1 MLVEAC
7 GAKHGSITNPND
19 WESEESVAEAVNEL
33 VKQDQ
38 VENHQKLKKKDFSIF
53 RGNIELFWKNLTTQ
67 CFDGPLFDKCTSFI
81 IAMSCTSPRVYRQV
95 ASLMGL
101 ELVTLLI
108 TIPKKNRSLTIHG
121 EKMMKKIFTE
131 LFHKRCRDIDSNI
144 RMSCI
149 ESLGK
154 WILSYLAYFLQN
166 AKLEY
171 LWKALHDKMNAGV
184 RKTSILTLEKLY
196 AVEHNVPTLHQ
207 FFGKKSNTFIK
218 FTSDKNVS
226 VAVSAIRL
234 VKKLLWHGLLPDNLD
249 QLYDLLFNGSEEIR
263 YAVGE
268 LVYSH
273 LVAKKSKSSQP
284 RTRGGGEVFSSKV
297 HLQGLLE
304 FLRKYKDKPICIVYV
319 IDSVWKYMKA
329 MQDWDCIVSMLLD
342 KTQSNKKKKDK
353 TQEKLADVDA
363 KNLLRLLLAS
373 IRKAAGERIVPSS
386 NNREQCYTKLQR
398 ENQEQFDS
406 SKQNITKEMEQF
418 DSSKQNITK
427 EMVKNYPCLL
437 KKFVDDK
444 SNIPSLV
451 ETVLYMPLQ
460 YYSPKRMQESFKSL
474 LEVIVTVFFQH
485 EEREALR
492 SCVKALVFCLKHSE
506 GTLTDFPRKQLESLE
521 AKLIDELKTALKDG
535 NAYANSFLVNLK
547 RLYELQWLKTVP
559 LESLF
564 DDFVRTLQHC
574 RTRNNEVSSY
584 LLLNMYLHVAW
595 SLEAEQS
602 KETSFEE
609 APSSLPGKRDTLFTE
624 LEYFLSDEFDDE
636 SYNELVCRVC
646 TILSDTWCIFR
657 SNKFSSTHPEGLGY
671 CPELSVIEL
680 FWKRRCEK
688 QLMVETS
695 RDAII
700 IACANLV
707 YTDTVSNEQKKYLCP
722 QIISHF
728 VMHGTRITD
737 VIKRLIDVIKKRGDD
752 IPWIFLEALKMAYGR
767 YMLAVGEPVRNK
779 TLQDCKDLAAQIS
792 RSFVGEKEKHKL
804 IIIVDGGINYAFSEE
819 RDRNEGERRSTGKK
833 RQHDEDE
840 DEEEER
846 EQDDLLSEL
855 SVPNRGATR

>member
-1 MLVEAC
+1 MIYCFGKKTNGNGVENQEWRSRASDDDERDDDYVEPRRPTKRRPTSTTEGSSAAHLQSNHSFIEAFKGDGRRISEAAC

-33 VKQDQ
+33 IKQDQ

-329 MQDWDCIVSMLLD
+329 MQDWDCIVSMLLE
-342 KTQSNKKKKDK
+342 N
-353 TQEKLADVDA
+353 
-363 KNLLRLLLAS
+363 
-373 IRKAAGERIVPSS
+373 AG
-386 NNREQCYTKLQR
+386 
-398 ENQEQFDS
+398 
-406 SKQNITKEMEQF
+406 
-418 DSSKQNITK
+418 
-427 EMVKNYPCLL
+427 
-437 KKFVDDK
+437 
-444 SNIPSLV
+444 
-451 ETVLYMPLQ
+451 
-460 YYSPKRMQESFKSL
+460 
-474 LEVIVTVFFQH
+474 VFFQH

-609 APSSLPGKRDTLFTE
+609 APCSLPGKRDTLFTE

-680 FWKRRCEK
+680 FWKRCEK

-804 IIIVDGGINYAFSEE
+804 IIIVDGGINYCFLRNPLFMSPFEE
-819 RDRNEGERRSTGKK
+819 RERNEGERRSTGKK

-840 DEEEER
+840 EEEEEEER
-846 EQDDLLSEL
+846 EQDDLLTEL
-855 SVPNRGATR
+855 SVPNSGHTKHNPFVTIKILGRSFLLMLLIPYVNIASA